1 MGDKNSHFQTTK
13 ETGKFVTES
22 KDHQHF
28 YCLKTTNFSLNYRVL
43 TSILLLKRNELK
55 L

>member
-1 MGDKNSHFQTTK
+1 MGDKNSYFQTTK

-28 YCLKTTNFSLNYRVL
+28 YCSTVRRQL
-43 TSILLLKRNELK
+43 TYLHYLLIIVS
-55 L
+55 